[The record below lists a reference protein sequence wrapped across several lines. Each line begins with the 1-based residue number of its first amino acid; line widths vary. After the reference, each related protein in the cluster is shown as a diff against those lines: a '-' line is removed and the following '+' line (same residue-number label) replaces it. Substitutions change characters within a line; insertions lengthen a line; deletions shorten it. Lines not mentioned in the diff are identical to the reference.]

1 VQTRSEAITN
11 AKKMIQ
17 VHFALAIKYKQR
29 TDGFVL
35 QNFEKL
41 RSQELGLVSL
51 VSAQFKD
58 QILSFWHLTGGADP
72 NQIHSS
78 TALLLDVLSR
88 QSYLRA
94 QCIEGNASGLH
105 YLRGTFDNT
114 RLQNDL
120 DLHSLSVL
128 LQVRTRDMPEFIR
141 TLKRKLVEIY
151 TNGRDSTKTVD

>member
-1 VQTRSEAITN
+1 
-11 AKKMIQ
+11 M
-17 VHFALAIKYKQR
+17 
-29 TDGFVL
+29 

-41 RSQELGLVSL
+41 KSQELGLVSL
-51 VSAQFKD
+51 VSAQFKE

-94 QCIEGNASGLH
+94 QCIEGTTSGLH

-128 LQVRTRDMPEFIR
+128 LQGVSTPLDMPEFIR
-141 TLKRKLVEIY
+141 TLKRKLVGIY